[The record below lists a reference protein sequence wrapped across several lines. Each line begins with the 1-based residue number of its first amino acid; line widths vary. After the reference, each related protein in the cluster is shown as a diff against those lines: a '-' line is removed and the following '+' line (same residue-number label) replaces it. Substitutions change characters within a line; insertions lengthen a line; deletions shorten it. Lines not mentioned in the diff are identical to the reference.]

1 MSDDRPAAEYH
12 ALRHRSR
19 QEYLTKR
26 SRQQVELLR
35 QEIKDE
41 ETLFRG
47 VRMSKREQRELEHKR
62 ELLRIAEEF
71 EGLDDGTDTYALP
84 EDYLTEQ
91 GRLDRK
97 RKESALHDRRY
108 DQGSRSQRKRPAS
121 EGDVFEHEQIARSKL
136 LDQPKESAEADAYD
150 FVFDETQAI
159 QFLLEKQAESPF
171 NTLSD
176 KELAMQQQ
184 LQEAQERADS
194 IDATRRSLP
203 VYGLRQELLDAINDN
218 QILIVVG
225 ETGSGKTTQLPQFL
239 HEAGYTKGGQ
249 MVACTQPR
257 RVAAMSVA
265 ARVADEMGVR
275 LGQECGYSIRF

>member
-12 ALRHRSR
+12 ALRDRSR

-218 QILIVVG
+218 QRLIVVG

-249 MVACTQPR
+249 MVA
-257 RVAAMSVA
+257 
-265 ARVADEMGVR
+265 
-275 LGQECGYSIRF
+275 